1 MYTIFK
7 NDAAIIL
14 TDAAESKG
22 PEETLSWA
30 EVREYGLMDKLER
43 APEGRLWILH
53 DNLQVLWRE
62 FSDAFEVVE
71 AAGGVVKNPAG
82 DILFIYRKDRWD
94 LPKGKVEPGETTVET
109 ARREVMEECGLA
121 DLQVLKYIATTY
133 HIYEEKQKQIL
144 KHSHWYEMFTR
155 TIKLVPQTEEGISE
169 AIWSDANTTER
180 LLANTY
186 PNIRLL
192 FGR

>member
-1 MYTIFK
+1 MEANQCCK
-7 NDAAIIL
+7 SGADAEMSKHGKPIL
-14 TDAAESKG
+14 LARRKRSST
-22 PEETLSWA
+22 
-30 EVREYGLMDKLER
+30 
-43 APEGRLWILH
+43 EGGALV
-53 DNLQVLWRE
+53 D
-62 FSDAFEVVE
+62 
-71 AAGGVVKNPAG
+71 G
-82 DILFIYRKDRWD
+82 
-94 LPKGKVEPGETTVET
+94 TTRGNSPVET

-121 DLQVLKYIATTY
+121 DLQVLKYIGTTY